1 MDETELAD
9 GVDVEVTLPES
20 TQPGDT
26 ITVTVTDPNGDET
39 EIEGTVP
46 TDWDGSS
53 PVTVTIPPETMD
65 EDGTHTVDVT
75 VTDAAGNESTP
86 SDTISFEVD
95 AITDLTAPTLAV
107 AEAADG
113 VVDVVENADGVQVQ
127 VTPPAEASAG
137 DEITVTL
144 TQPDGNSI
152 SISNTI
158 PSTWN
163 GSDAVEVT
171 VPAFSDGDYSV
182 VATVGDS
189 PNSNVETFAVDSSP
203 IETLDAPVVAIAEAD
218 DGFVN
223 GEEAANGV
231 QVQIDLPDGIEA
243 GDSVTVSITQPN
255 GTVLDLAL
263 PLCLVL
269 MTRMIRQIV
278 RWKCPFQPLKKA
290 ITVWR

>member
-1 MDETELAD
+1 MSITQPNGTVLDLATTVPSTYDANDPSNSPMEVSIPALEEGDYSVAVTATDSDGNDTSSLPVAFTYDNTAPGEETGTDNGGPDTINKPEITIPDADDGVVDETELAD

-113 VVDVVENADGVQVQ
+113 LVDVYENADGVQVQ

-158 PSTWN
+158 PS
-163 GSDAVEVT
+163 
-171 VPAFSDGDYSV
+171 
-182 VATVGDS
+182 
-189 PNSNVETFAVDSSP
+189 
-203 IETLDAPVVAIAEAD
+203 
-218 DGFVN
+218 
-223 GEEAANGV
+223 
-231 QVQIDLPDGIEA
+231 
-243 GDSVTVSITQPN
+243 N
-255 GTVLDLAL
+255 GTAL
-263 PLCLVL
+263 ML
-269 MTRMIRQIV
+269 
-278 RWKCPFQPLKKA
+278 WK
-290 ITVWR
+290 